1 MEMATDPTVTVA
13 TGFLS
18 LDETPMSIAS
28 FMVFWCRRNEKL
40 RFWLENIFQT
50 RACGQEKE
58 RRGKVE
64 GAEECQAA
72 GSSALMQN

>member
-28 FMVFWCRRNEKL
+28 FMFFWCQHVGKV
-40 RFWLENIFQT
+40 FQV
-50 RACGQEKE
+50 RAGRQEKE
-58 RRGKVE
+58 RRRKVE